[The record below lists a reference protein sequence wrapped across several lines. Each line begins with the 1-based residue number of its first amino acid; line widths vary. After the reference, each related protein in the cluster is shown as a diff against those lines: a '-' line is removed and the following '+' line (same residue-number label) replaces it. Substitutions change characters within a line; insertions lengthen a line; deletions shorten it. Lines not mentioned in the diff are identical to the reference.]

1 MTGISALVDNF
12 NDNTVNGTL
21 WPGSYGTYQEA
32 GGRARVACDTGF
44 NAYKSG
50 TIYTLTGSS
59 VFLQVFPPAAAGAA
73 TSTCTMFLTT
83 TTAGTDAGFLID
95 TAGNAVGLYLRSGFA
110 DAGAVFLTYNA
121 TNHAWLRL
129 REAAGSL
136 YWETSPNGT
145 TWTIQRT
152 AATPAWATDTTL
164 SLFMD
169 SHRDAGTNNWAEYD
183 NLNSLPVTTFALGT
197 VGAVSTAQPLTS
209 RRSTTLGIATA
220 TTTAQHPIGA
230 KTRTAGTAGSTATT
244 QATVGAKTGH
254 LGQAAASSTATA
266 LPGTKQAG
274 IAPTGTASTAQATV
288 GAKNRLLGQAGTS
301 TSATTPAGTK
311 TATAGIATATEAPLA
326 LTPSRSTPLGPAGTL
341 AAPQSLTGLKQ
352 RTLTPAAETATARTL
367 APPAPPTHAIH
378 LQLTGPPT
386 TPWTTHGT
394 TTAWTCTGRTTPVD
408 ALSTEYYE
416 IGVTWDRGTPT
427 AFDVQIAIVAV
438 GHEPTDTDWHPAQ
451 WDTTSTGTTVAK
463 LLVGPDGGALS
474 PTPGR
479 YRAWVNVTATPEHPV
494 LSTAAFDIT

>member
-12 NDNTVNGTL
+12 NDNSVNATL

-32 GGRARVACDTGF
+32 GGRARVACDTAF

-83 TTAGTDAGFLID
+83 TTAGTDAGFLVD
-95 TAGNAVGLYLRSGFA
+95 TAGNAMGIYLRSGFA
-110 DAGAVFLTYNA
+110 DAGAVFLTYSAND
-121 TNHAWLRL
+121 HAWLRL
-129 REAAGSL
+129 RETAGSL
-136 YWETSPNGT
+136 YWETSPNGS

-152 AATPAWATDTTL
+152 AATPAWASNTDL

-183 NLNSLPVTTFALGT
+183 NLNALPVTTIALGPA
-197 VGAVSTAQPLTS
+197 AVTSTAQPLTA
-209 RRSTTLGIATA
+209 RRSTILGVAAVTS
-220 TTTAQHPIGA
+220 TAQHPA
-230 KTRTAGTAGSTATT
+230 AVKTRAVGVTGSTTTT
-244 QATVGAKTGH
+244 QTTAGAKTGH
-254 LGQAAASSTATA
+254 LGQTAAGSSAAA
-266 LPGTKQAG
+266 LPGTKHASITPAG
-274 IAPTGTASTAQATV
+274 TVSTAQTTTS
-288 GAKNRLLGQAGTS
+288 GKTRQLGQAATTTS
-301 TSATTPAGTK
+301 TTTPTGTK
-311 TATAGIATATEAPLA
+311 TATASLAAAVATPLA
-326 LTPSRSTPLGPAGTL
+326 FALRRSTTLNPADVT
-341 AAPQSLTGLKQ
+341 AAVQLVAGLKQ
-352 RTLTPAAETATARTL
+352 RTLGLTGETSTARTL
-367 APPAPPTHAIH
+367 APPAPATHAIR

-427 AFDVQIAIVAV
+427 ALDVQIAIIPV
-438 GHEPTDTDWHPAQ
+438 GHEPALADWHTAQ
-451 WDTTSTGTTVAK
+451 WDTTSTGGTVAK
-463 LLVGPDGGALS
+463 LLVGPDGGALA

-494 LSTAAFDIT
+494 LATAPFDIT